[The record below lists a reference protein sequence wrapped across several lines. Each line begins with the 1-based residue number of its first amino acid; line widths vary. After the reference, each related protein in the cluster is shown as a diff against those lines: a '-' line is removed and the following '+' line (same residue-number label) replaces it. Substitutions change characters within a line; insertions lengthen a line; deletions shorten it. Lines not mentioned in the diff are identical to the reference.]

1 MSMLGFERNPEVGK
15 LLVDLY
21 DAHRQYGLIEED
33 KPEVRDELTRAT
45 ANLLSHNLT
54 TGESDILAEVVIA
67 LMRQAE
73 KDLRRALSEKLSTM
87 PNVPLRLVLHL
98 ANDEITIASPIL
110 KKSPVLND
118 QDLLYII
125 KSQGADY
132 WQAIATREILRDEVI
147 NALAATQDVGTAV
160 VLSSN
165 ERIVL
170 TNYAMDLLSELG
182 KKHDAVARPLIM
194 REEVPETL
202 VRSMYDYV
210 GHELKDYIKVF
221 YGDDVGAQASHEQV
235 DELILEFVE
244 PKLPPYMPSEAQIE
258 DYKDKAKL
266 GHLSL
271 DIMMEALQ
279 KDELSAFI
287 GMFAV
292 YTGLSAKRIHGFLR
306 KSCPKGMVIAC
317 RAFGIQ
323 KSDFSKIFLMT
334 NKMRSPNRVIDHTDL
349 MRTLTYF
356 DMVRPEVALRIVT
369 REISTPTA

>member
-1 MSMLGFERNPEVGK
+1 MLGFERNPEVGK

-170 TNYAMDLLSELG
+170 TSYAMDLLSELG

-287 GMFAV
+287 VCRLYGAV
-292 YTGLSAKRIHGFLR
+292 SQAYSRLPEEVMPEGDGHCVPCLWYTKERLLKDILND
-306 KSCPKGMVIAC
+306 K
-317 RAFGIQ
+317 
-323 KSDFSKIFLMT
+323 
-334 NKMRSPNRVIDHTDL
+334 
-349 MRTLTYF
+349 
-356 DMVRPEVALRIVT
+356 
-369 REISTPTA
+369 